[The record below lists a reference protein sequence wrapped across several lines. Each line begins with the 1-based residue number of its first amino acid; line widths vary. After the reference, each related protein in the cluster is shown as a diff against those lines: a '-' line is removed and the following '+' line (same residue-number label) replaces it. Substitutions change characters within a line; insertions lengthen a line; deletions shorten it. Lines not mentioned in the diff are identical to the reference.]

1 MNTSKQLI
9 LAAALVLL
17 AGLCA
22 GATAQQLKTET
33 KTQAPVSPGDTVTLK
48 LNAIEV
54 AEGARAFDYNIT
66 PTDLRPEPLLREVL
80 FGYSFLGRTSG
91 GLPGSLSLSMNCT
104 PATFTPGGTNEMAG
118 GTWSLPVYNNRGVLD
133 AYYRVGVFDSYVGAL
148 YGNITGGTINW
159 DKTGTVGVFDMTFVM
174 TGGTKAFAGLS
185 GKGTLQGTLFESEKG
200 TTIEGVM
207 TIYF

>member
-1 MNTSKQLI
+1 MNASKQLI

-33 KTQAPVSPGDTVTLK
+33 KTQALVSPGDTISMRLS
-48 LNAIEV
+48 AIEV

-66 PTDLRPEPLLREVL
+66 PAALRPEPLMREVL

-91 GLPGSLSLSMNCT
+91 ELPGSLNLSMNCT
-104 PATFTPGGTNEMAG
+104 PATFTPEGTNEMAG
-118 GTWSLPVYNNRGVLD
+118 GTWTLPVYNNRGLLG
-133 AYYRVGVFDSYVGAL
+133 AYYRVGVIDSYVGAL
-148 YGNITGGTINW
+148 YGNVTGGTIKW
-159 DKTGTVGVFDMTFVM
+159 DKTGTVGVLDMTFEV
-174 TGGTKAFAGLS
+174 TGGTKAFAELS
-185 GKGTLQGTLFESEKG
+185 GKGTIQGTMFESEKG
-200 TTIEGVM
+200 TTFEGVM